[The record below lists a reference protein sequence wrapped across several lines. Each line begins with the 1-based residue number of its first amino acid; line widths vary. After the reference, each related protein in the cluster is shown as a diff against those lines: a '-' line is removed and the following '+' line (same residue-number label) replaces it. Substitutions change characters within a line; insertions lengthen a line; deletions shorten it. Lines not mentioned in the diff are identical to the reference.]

1 MRVTGIPLVVT
12 YHPSLNS
19 LSAITNKILILS
31 YMDKYAKR
39 AFTLSTT
46 VPFLSTDK
54 LNSYTVRVKTIISR
68 EMEISCRL

>member
-1 MRVTGIPLVVT
+1 MRVRGIPLVVT

-31 YMDKYAKR
+31 YIDKYAKR

-46 VPFLSTDK
+46 VPFLCTDK

-68 EMEISCRL
+68 EMEISCR